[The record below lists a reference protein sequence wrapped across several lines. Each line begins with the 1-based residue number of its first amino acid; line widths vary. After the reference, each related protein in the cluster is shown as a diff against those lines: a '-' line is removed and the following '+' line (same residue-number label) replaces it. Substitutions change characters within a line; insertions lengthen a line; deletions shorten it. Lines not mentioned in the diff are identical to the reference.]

1 MDLKEETMPL
11 ETAVNTAVEECIE
24 KGILQEFLCEQKA
37 EVIAMSNSIQKI
49 MESLDLKV
57 DKACELLGI
66 SVEEY
71 KRMTNPK
78 NNSNQN

>member
-1 MDLKEETMPL
+1 MAKGKREGRVEGRAETL
-11 ETAVNTAVEECIE
+11 V
-24 KGILQEFLCEQKA
+24 
-37 EVIAMSNSIQKI
+37 NSIQKI